1 MTRACG
7 VRQRIPTDRKR
18 KFATQ
23 GAIFPGD
30 PSGCVM
36 GKESEKMTDF
46 KFWRRKMSF
55 SSDE

>member
-1 MTRACG
+1 MTRSCG
-7 VRQRIPTDRKR
+7 VRQRIPTTRNR
-18 KFATQ
+18 KFATK
-23 GAIFPGD
+23 GAIFQGD

-36 GKESEKMTDF
+36 GKESEKMTDL